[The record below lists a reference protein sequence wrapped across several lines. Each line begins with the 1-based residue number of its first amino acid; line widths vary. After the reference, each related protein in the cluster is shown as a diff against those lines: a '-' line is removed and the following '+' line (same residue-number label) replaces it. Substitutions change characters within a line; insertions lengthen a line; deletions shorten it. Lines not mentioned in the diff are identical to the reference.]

1 MRAISLLKKKSG
13 NIKSIPANKNV
24 MVALTDIKKGAPFI
38 SLFPIMPEVLKAISG
53 DMKTRG
59 FDMSQPV
66 IIWKEANLLIDGHT
80 RCKAAEKVG
89 LTGVVAIY
97 KSFTDV
103 DSALKYAYGLQ
114 FKRRN
119 LTDADRFHFAE
130 TYLDNVG
137 HGVKKSGWKKI
148 ELAEILSVSTGTAQ
162 KYISVL
168 SRGSAKDQEAV
179 RSGYKT
185 INKVYKSLLD
195 RETPVYKNG
204 TFQKKKTSIKLVK
217 KSQIPLALDPA
228 KIRKKLEEWAEE
240 MNEQEGSLDPVRQ
253 RIRGVYEILPDNTEI
268 KDYALGLV
276 MELISDQDNQR
287 SEI

>member
-1 MRAISLLKKKSG
+1 MRGISLLKIKKKPG
-13 NIKSIPANKNV
+13 DTKSMPANKNV
-24 MVALTDIKKGAPFI
+24 MVSLSDIKKGVPFI
-38 SLFPIMPEVLKAISG
+38 NLFPIMPEVLKAVTG

-66 IIWKEANLLIDGHT
+66 VIWKETNLLIDGHT
-80 RCKAAEKVG
+80 RCKAAEKA
-89 LTGVVAIY
+89 GVTEVAAIY
-97 KSFTDV
+97 KSFPDV
-103 DSALKYAYGLQ
+103 DSALRYAYGLQ

-119 LTDADRFHFAE
+119 LTDADRFHFSE
-130 TYLDNVG
+130 TYLNKVG
-137 HGVKKSGWKKI
+137 LGVKKSGLKKV

-195 RETPVYKNG
+195 REKQVCKDG
-204 TFQKKKTSIKLVK
+204 TFQKKKASVKGGERTKISLTIDPSVIRQKLD
-217 KSQIPLALDPA
+217 Q
-228 KIRKKLEEWAEE
+228 WADE
-240 MNEQEGSLDPVRQ
+240 MNEAEGPLNPAREM
-253 RIRGVYEILPDNTEI
+253 IHGVYEILPDNTEI
-268 KDYALGLV
+268 KNYV
-276 MELISDQDNQR
+276 RELLNNQDSKR